1 MDAQA
6 ETQTWWVQTNDRAY
20 GPYNDAQMIRF
31 LAEGRVR
38 PTTRVSHHADGP
50 FIEARLVDELMR
62 PNTAGFGAPA
72 KPVLAVKETAGGLAN
87 MFVFAE
93 IQSGAQPKF
102 MAALEGLGVIVDL
115 AHNFWLV
122 RTRHSVGA
130 VRNALS
136 QTLAYGDRF
145 VAVDASRDRLAWF
158 NLGPETDVRIRD
170 AWTTAAAS
178 DRAAV

>member
-6 ETQTWWVQTNDRAY
+6 ETQTWWVQAKDRAY
-20 GPYNDAQMIRF
+20 GPYNDAQMIRY

-38 PTTRVSHHADGP
+38 PTTRVSRHADGP
-50 FIEARLVDELMR
+50 FAEARLVDELMR
-62 PNTAGFGAPA
+62 PKNPAFGASA
-72 KPVLAVKETAGGLAN
+72 KEAAGGLAN

-93 IQSGAQPKF
+93 IQSGATPKF
-102 MAALEGLGVIVDL
+102 MAALEDLGVIVDL

-122 RTRHSVGA
+122 RTRQSVGS

-136 QTLAYGDRF
+136 QTLAHGDRF

-170 AWTTAAAS
+170 AWTGAQGEQRAAS
-178 DRAAV
+178 